1 MTTDRNTPARV
12 GSPDSGLTPRAFLFG
27 ILLVLMIC
35 MGAPYAIW
43 FLGTSEITW
52 SFFPI
57 GVGFPFIC
65 LLLVNEWLKR
75 VRPASALRP
84 SELITIIVMGLVV
97 TGIPI
102 FMVGFLLA
110 VPSTPFYLAS
120 PENQWAERLIPHLP
134 VWLIP
139 DNSQNAMKWFFEALP
154 TAAPVPMRV
163 LISAWIG
170 PLFWWLSFIFA
181 LYFVCFCLVVALRKQ
196 WIERERLAFPLMTVP
211 QLLVTDEAENSRH
224 LSFLRSRLFWIGAAI
239 PITICIWNIS
249 SFFLTEVTPIP
260 WGYQIP
266 VGEGFPPISIVV
278 YFPVVGFLYFANLE
292 VAFSIWFFYVLTVI
306 EEGVFNRLGM
316 GVTQP
321 DAFVWGLP
329 STSWQCWGA
338 FVVMVLW
345 ALWTA
350 RHHLADVIRK
360 ATDSSYPVDDSRE
373 LLSYRTA
380 VIGGASALLFLL
392 GWLMSA
398 GMPFV
403 PAALLLA
410 CILISYLGITRV
422 VIQTGVYYVTTPVV
436 GQAMTL
442 VTLGSAPVTQTGLAA
457 MGLTYSFFGDV
468 QSIFMPAAAHASKL
482 HDNLRTSRR
491 GLTIA
496 IGVSVVVGFV
506 AAITCIL
513 VLGYQHGASNF
524 RSWFFQVSGGA
535 GVRAFDAVISKMIA
549 PEPVD
554 TQKLWYFGSGAVTM
568 LGLSVMQ
575 YRFPWWPIH
584 PIGLP
589 IASVWMI
596 RNQVAAIFVVWV
608 LKGLILRFGGA
619 PLYRKATPFF
629 VGLIAG
635 HFLGVGLSFLVD
647 LVFFP
652 GVGHPILHG

>member
-1 MTTDRNTPARV
+1 MITNRQTPARV
-12 GSPDSGLTPRAFLFG
+12 GSPDSGLTPRAFLLG
-27 ILLVLMIC
+27 IALVLCIC

-43 FLGTSEITW
+43 FLGASEITW

-57 GVGFPFIC
+57 GVGCPFLF
-65 LLLVNEWLKR
+65 LLLVNEALKR
-75 VRPASALRP
+75 FRPSGALR
-84 SELITIIVMGLVV
+84 SAELITIVVMGLVV

-110 VPSTPFYLAS
+110 IPTTPYYLAS
-120 PENQWAERLIPHLP
+120 PENQWAELLIPHLP

-154 TAAPVPMRV
+154 ANAPVPVGV

-170 PLFWWLSFIFA
+170 PLFWWLSFVLA
-181 LYFVCFCLVVALRKQ
+181 LYFACFCVVVALRKQ

-211 QLLVTDEAENSRH
+211 QLLLSDEPEASGSRT
-224 LSFLRSRLFWIGAAI
+224 LLRKRLFWIGALL
-239 PITICIWNIS
+239 PLFMCCWNIA
-249 SFFLTEVTPIP
+249 SFFLTEINPVP
-260 WGYQIP
+260 WGYEIP
-266 VGEGFPPISIVV
+266 IGKGFPPISIVV
-278 YFPVVGFLYFANLE
+278 YFPVVGFMYFANLE
-292 VAFSIWFFYVLTVI
+292 VAFSIWFFYVLTVV
-306 EEGVFNRLGM
+306 EEGLFNRLGM
-316 GVTQP
+316 GVTRP
-321 DAFVWGLP
+321 DTFVWGLP

-345 ALWTA
+345 ALWVA
-350 RHHLADVIRK
+350 RHHLVDVVRK
-360 ATDSSYPVDDSRE
+360 AMDSNHPVDDSRE

-380 VIGGASALLFLL
+380 VFGGSGAILFLL
-392 GWLMSA
+392 GWLMRA

-422 VIQTGVYYVTTPVV
+422 VIQTGVYYCTTPIV

-442 VTLGSAPVTQTGLAA
+442 VTFGSAPITHTGLAA

-482 HDNLRTSRR
+482 HDAMRTSRR
-491 GLTIA
+491 GLTFA
-496 IGVSVVVGFV
+496 IGVSVIVGFM

-513 VLGYQHGASNF
+513 VLGYEYGASNF
-524 RSWFFQVSGGA
+524 RSWFFQVSAGA
-535 GVRAFDAVISKMIA
+535 GVRAFEAVIGKIVM

-554 TQKLWYFGSGAVTM
+554 AQKLWYFGSGAVAM
-568 LGLSVMQ
+568 IGLTVMQ

-589 IASVWMI
+589 IAAVWMI
-596 RNQVAAIFVVWV
+596 RNQVAAIFVVWA
-608 LKGLILRFGGA
+608 LKSLILRFGGSA
-619 PLYRKATPFF
+619 LYRKATPFF

-647 LVFFP
+647 LIFFP